1 MKAFATARDLAAAVC
16 AAFGRQSPHEA
27 ADRTGVWAWLTYVL
41 RDCVFVTKGGV
52 RRVGEIHKWYPSA
65 PGDYQKAQRHLI
77 RMPVLLYASL
87 DKDAD
92 LLLCGKPSVPGELRE
107 QLTAQQ
113 DMISRNFQRVAR
125 QLYYVEAT
133 GSFKRGSAGSNGGSA
148 RRLRTIRKQLD
159 VTWDMSDMAPASI
172 LKLLPAEFDPFRA

>member
-1 MKAFATARDLAAAVC
+1 
-16 AAFGRQSPHEA
+16 
-27 ADRTGVWAWLTYVL
+27 
-41 RDCVFVTKGGV
+41 
-52 RRVGEIHKWYPSA
+52 
-65 PGDYQKAQRHLI
+65 
-77 RMPVLLYASL
+77 
-87 DKDAD
+87 
-92 LLLCGKPSVPGELRE
+92 
-107 QLTAQQ
+107 
-113 DMISRNFQRVAR
+113 MISRNFQQVAR